1 MSKHQKGRRHRT
13 VNRNPRPAGPARPPA
28 APRPPAASGPA
39 AARVVAEE
47 EQGAT
52 RTPES
57 SPHAPQTA
65 KTAKPDAPRA
75 SEPVPDGGL
84 GHHAART
91 WEEVRSA
98 GDGGI
103 TVEELCTAV
112 GYQSRT
118 ILKHLKVLAQDGL
131 AEPFGERWRPTGQ
144 KLF

>member
-28 APRPPAASGPA
+28 APRAPAAG
-39 AARVVAEE
+39 RVVPEE
-47 EQGAT
+47 EQSAT
-52 RTPES
+52 RTPETS
-57 SPHAPQTA
+57 AQPA
-65 KTAKPDAPRA
+65 KAAKAAKPDVPRA
-75 SEPVPDGGL
+75 SEPVADGGL

-98 GDGGI
+98 GDGCI

-118 ILKHLKVLAQDGL
+118 VLKHLKVLAQDGL

>member
-28 APRPPAASGPA
+28 APRTPAAG
-39 AARVVAEE
+39 RVVPEE

-52 RTPES
+52 RTPETS
-57 SPHAPQTA
+57 AQPA
-65 KTAKPDAPRA
+65 KAAKPDAPRA
-75 SEPVPDGGL
+75 SEPVADGGL

-118 ILKHLKVLAQDGL
+118 VLKHLKVLAQDGL

>member
-28 APRPPAASGPA
+28 APRTPAAG
-39 AARVVAEE
+39 RVVPDA
-47 EQGAT
+47 EQGGT
-52 RTPES
+52 RTPET
-57 SPHAPQTA
+57 SPQAQAPQTA
-65 KTAKPDAPRA
+65 KTAKSVKPDAPRA
-75 SEPVPDGGL
+75 ADPVPDGGL

-91 WEEVRSA
+91 WQEVQSA